1 MDFVTSLINVGL
13 LIALAMPGYILG
25 RLKMVKG
32 EAIDALVNILLY
44 VACPFLSI
52 MSFTRTEFSS
62 TLLINMASVI
72 LFAFFLLIGS
82 YYVSTLLFRGIKESP
97 VKKVCVACGYMNNC
111 AFMGIPVV
119 QTFFPNQSEPL
130 IYVSMFGIA
139 FNILSWTLLVFTITG
154 EKKYVR
160 LKAAFLNPGMAALL
174 VSIPLLVFDINPPP
188 VLDNI
193 LSSLANMT
201 TPLAMI
207 IVGVRLSEIKLR
219 ELFTSS
225 QVYMSAAVKLVVIP
239 LISLPVIILGKQFLP
254 ITSTVTLTL
263 YIVMAMPSASFVIIF
278 SEKFNG
284 DRLTAVKC
292 VLLSSV
298 MSIVTIPLLM
308 LLSPLLLG
316 P

>member
-13 LIALAMPGYILG
+13 LIALVLPGYILG

-32 EAIDALVNILLY
+32 SAIDALVNILLY

-52 MSFTRTEFSS
+52 MSFIRTEFSPA
-62 TLLINMASVI
+62 LLINMGSVI
-72 LFAFFLLIGS
+72 LFAFLLLVGS
-82 YYVSTLLFRGIKESP
+82 YYVSGLVFRGLKENP

-111 AFMGIPVV
+111 AFMGIPVI
-119 QTFFPNQSEPL
+119 QTFFPNNSEPL

-139 FNILSWTLLVFTITG
+139 FNILSWTLLGFTITG

-160 LKAAFLNPGMAALL
+160 FKAAFLNPGMIALL
-174 VSIPLLVFDINPPP
+174 ISIPLLVFDINPPP
-188 VLDNI
+188 VFTNLM
-193 LSSLANMT
+193 SSLANMT

-207 IVGVRLSEIKLR
+207 IVGIRLSEIKLR
-219 ELFTSS
+219 ELFTSPP
-225 QVYMSAAVKLVVIP
+225 VYLSAAVKLVVIP
-239 LISLPVIILGKQFLP
+239 LFSLGIILLGKWLLP
-254 ITSTVTLTL
+254 ITATVTLTL

-298 MSIVTIPLLM
+298 LSIVTIPLLM
-308 LLSPLLLG
+308 LLSPLL
-316 P
+316 

>member
-1 MDFVTSLINVGL
+1 MDFITSLINVGL

-25 RLKMVKG
+25 RLRMIKG
-32 EAIDALVNILLY
+32 DAIDALVNILLY

-52 MSFTRTEFSS
+52 MAFIRTEFSS
-62 TLLINMASVI
+62 ALLINMGSVI
-72 LFAFFLLIGS
+72 LFAFVLLIGS
-82 YYVSTLLFRGIKESP
+82 YYVSALIFRGIRESP
-97 VKKVCVACGYMNNC
+97 VKKVCLACGYMNNC

-119 QTFFPNQSEPL
+119 QTFFPNNPEPL

-139 FNILSWTLLVFTITG
+139 FNVLSWTLLVFTITG

-160 LKAAFLNPGMAALL
+160 LKAAFLNPGMITLIIAA
-174 VSIPLLVFDINPPP
+174 PLLIFDINPHP
-188 VLDNI
+188 VLADMM
-193 LSSLANMT
+193 SGLANMT

-207 IVGVRLSEIKLR
+207 IVGTRLSEIKMR
-219 ELFTSS
+219 ELFSS
-225 QVYMSAAVKLVVIP
+225 PQVYLSGAVKLVIIP
-239 LISLPVIILGKQFLP
+239 LFSLIVILLGKRILP
-254 ITSTVTLTL
+254 ITPTVTLTL

-278 SEKFNG
+278 SEKFGG

-308 LLSPLLLG
+308 LLSPLL
-316 P
+316 